1 MLQGSTQWSSLN
13 YTKDEP
19 MGIGFTEG
27 LIIAAIALFFF
38 GGKKIP
44 QLGRTL
50 GASIKGFKEGMHEET
65 EEEKLAKAKAKAQ
78 ILLLEEEKKKN
89 S

>member
-1 MLQGSTQWSSLN
+1 
-13 YTKDEP
+13 
-19 MGIGFTEG
+19 MGIGLTEG
-27 LIIAAIALFFF
+27 LLIAAIALLLF

-50 GASIKGFKEGMHEET
+50 GASIKGFKEGMHAGT
-65 EEEKLAKAKAKAQ
+65 EEEKEAKEKA
-78 ILLLEEEKKKN
+78 LLEEKKKN

>member
-1 MLQGSTQWSSLN
+1 
-13 YTKDEP
+13 
-19 MGIGFTEG
+19 MGIGLTEG
-27 LIIAAIALFFF
+27 LLIAAIALLFF

-50 GASIKGFKEGMHEET
+50 GASIKGFKEGMNEGT
-65 EEEKLAKAKAKAQ
+65 EEEKEAKAKK
-78 ILLLEEEKKKN
+78 LLEEEDKKKK

>member
-1 MLQGSTQWSSLN
+1 
-13 YTKDEP
+13 

-27 LIIAAIALFFF
+27 LLIAAIAILFF

-44 QLGRTL
+44 ELGRTL
-50 GASIKGFKEGMHEET
+50 GQSMKSFKEGMNGSD
-65 EEEKLAKAKAKAQ
+65 EKA
-78 ILLLEEEKKKN
+78 EKENKSDENKK

>member
-1 MLQGSTQWSSLN
+1 
-13 YTKDEP
+13 

-27 LIIAAIALFFF
+27 LLIAAIALLLF

-44 QLGRTL
+44 ELGKTL
-50 GASIKGFKEGMHEET
+50 GASIKGFKEGMKEDN
-65 EEEKLAKAKAKAQ
+65 
-78 ILLLEEEKKKN
+78 KKVDDNDKKQ

>member
-1 MLQGSTQWSSLN
+1 
-13 YTKDEP
+13 

-27 LIIAAIALFFF
+27 LLIAAIALLLF

-44 QLGRTL
+44 ELGKTL
-50 GASIKGFKEGMHEET
+50 GASIKGFKEGMKEDN
-65 EEEKLAKAKAKAQ
+65 KD
-78 ILLLEEEKKKN
+78 EKKEDNNNKKQ

>member
-1 MLQGSTQWSSLN
+1 
-13 YTKDEP
+13 
-19 MGIGFTEG
+19 MGIGLTEG
-27 LIIAAIALFFF
+27 LLIAAIALLLF

-50 GASIKGFKEGMHEET
+50 GESIKGFKEGMKQDPKVESKQE
-65 EEEKLAKAKAKAQ
+65 Q
-78 ILLLEEEKKKN
+78 QNKKD

>member
-1 MLQGSTQWSSLN
+1 
-13 YTKDEP
+13 
-19 MGIGFTEG
+19 MGIGLTEG
-27 LIIAAIALFFF
+27 LLIAAIALLFF

-50 GASIKGFKEGMHEET
+50 GESIKGFKEGMKHQPKNGEVIEEDNN
-65 EEEKLAKAKAKAQ
+65 Q
-78 ILLLEEEKKKN
+78 DNKK

>member
-1 MLQGSTQWSSLN
+1 
-13 YTKDEP
+13 
-19 MGIGFTEG
+19 MGIGLTEG
-27 LIIAAIALFFF
+27 LLIAAIVILFF

-50 GASIKGFKEGMHEET
+50 GESIKGFKEGMKSDST
-65 EEEKLAKAKAKAQ
+65 ASDDNKDD
-78 ILLLEEEKKKN
+78 KK

>member
-1 MLQGSTQWSSLN
+1 
-13 YTKDEP
+13 

-27 LIIAAIALFFF
+27 LLIAGIALLLF

-50 GASIKGFKEGMHEET
+50 GASIKGFKEGMKHDPSKPESAEEA
-65 EEEKLAKAKAKAQ
+65 EKADEA
-78 ILLLEEEKKKN
+78 KKKN

>member
-1 MLQGSTQWSSLN
+1 
-13 YTKDEP
+13 
-19 MGIGFTEG
+19 MGIGLTEG
-27 LIIAAIALFFF
+27 LLIAAIAVLFF

-50 GASIKGFKEGMHEET
+50 GESIKGFKEGMKHDPNAPKIDDENNDDKT
-65 EEEKLAKAKAKAQ
+65 
-78 ILLLEEEKKKN
+78 KK

>member
-1 MLQGSTQWSSLN
+1 
-13 YTKDEP
+13 
-19 MGIGFTEG
+19 MGIGLAEG
-27 LIIAAIALFFF
+27 LLIAAIVILCF

-50 GASIKGFKEGMHEET
+50 GESIKGFKEGMKNKT
-65 EEEKLAKAKAKAQ
+65 EEEIKNDQ
-78 ILLLEEEKKKN
+78 NKK

>member
-1 MLQGSTQWSSLN
+1 
-13 YTKDEP
+13 

-27 LIIAAIALFFF
+27 LLIAAIAILLF

-50 GASIKGFKEGMHEET
+50 GESIKSFKDGM
-65 EEEKLAKAKAKAQ
+65 KPNDSDSNDKNDPSAK
-78 ILLLEEEKKKN
+78 

>member
-1 MLQGSTQWSSLN
+1 
-13 YTKDEP
+13 

-27 LIIAAIALFFF
+27 LLIAAIALLFF

-44 QLGRTL
+44 ELGRTL
-50 GASIKGFKEGMHEET
+50 GASIKGFKEGMNEGT
-65 EEEKLAKAKAKAQ
+65 QEEKDARAKA
-78 ILLLEEEKKKN
+78 LEEEKKKN

>member
-1 MLQGSTQWSSLN
+1 
-13 YTKDEP
+13 
-19 MGIGFTEG
+19 MGIGLTEG
-27 LIIAAIALFFF
+27 VLIAVIVLFFF

-50 GASIKGFKEGMHEET
+50 GESMKGFKEGMKGDGKELPNKEIDDKDLNGT
-65 EEEKLAKAKAKAQ
+65 
-78 ILLLEEEKKKN
+78 KK

>member
-1 MLQGSTQWSSLN
+1 
-13 YTKDEP
+13 
-19 MGIGFTEG
+19 MGIGLTEG
-27 LIIAAIALFFF
+27 LLIAAIALLLF

-50 GASIKGFKEGMHEET
+50 GASIKGFKEGMKHDPNNKDVEVEIIEED
-65 EEEKLAKAKAKAQ
+65 KD
-78 ILLLEEEKKKN
+78 KKKK

>member
-1 MLQGSTQWSSLN
+1 
-13 YTKDEP
+13 
-19 MGIGFTEG
+19 MGIGLTEG
-27 LIIAAIALFFF
+27 LLIAAIVILCF

-50 GASIKGFKEGMHEET
+50 GESMKGFKEGM
-65 EEEKLAKAKAKAQ
+65 KAKP
-78 ILLLEEEKKKN
+78 EDDDKK

>member
-1 MLQGSTQWSSLN
+1 
-13 YTKDEP
+13 
-19 MGIGFTEG
+19 MGIGLTEG
-27 LIIAAIALFFF
+27 LLIAAIALLFF

-50 GASIKGFKEGMHEET
+50 GESIKGFKEGMKHEPKSK
-65 EEEKLAKAKAKAQ
+65 EELN
-78 ILLLEEEKKKN
+78 EEEKKD

>member
-1 MLQGSTQWSSLN
+1 
-13 YTKDEP
+13 

-27 LIIAAIALFFF
+27 VLIAVIVLFFF

-44 QLGRTL
+44 QLGKTL
-50 GASIKGFKEGMHEET
+50 GESMKGFKEGMKGD
-65 EEEKLAKAKAKAQ
+65 EEK
-78 ILLLEEEKKKN
+78 ENGKKKN

>member
-1 MLQGSTQWSSLN
+1 
-13 YTKDEP
+13 

-27 LIIAAIALFFF
+27 LLIAAIAILFF

-50 GASIKGFKEGMHEET
+50 GESIKGFKEGLKDDKEGM
-65 EEEKLAKAKAKAQ
+65 
-78 ILLLEEEKKKN
+78 EKKDPRNIDNEKN
-89 S
+89 INS

>member
-1 MLQGSTQWSSLN
+1 
-13 YTKDEP
+13 

-27 LIIAAIALFFF
+27 LLIAAIAILLF

-50 GASIKGFKEGMHEET
+50 GESIKNFKEGM
-65 EEEKLAKAKAKAQ
+65 KQNDSDPKDNDDKSSKA
-78 ILLLEEEKKKN
+78 
-89 S
+89 

>member
-1 MLQGSTQWSSLN
+1 
-13 YTKDEP
+13 
-19 MGIGFTEG
+19 MGIGLTEG
-27 LIIAAIALFFF
+27 LLIAAIALLLF

-50 GASIKGFKEGMHEET
+50 GESIKGFKEGMKHDPKNGEAAEDD
-65 EEEKLAKAKAKAQ
+65 KN
-78 ILLLEEEKKKN
+78 KKD